1 MVRLLVIDDHDVV
14 RQGLVSALGAHGF
27 TLIET
32 AATIKQARAKIAAFN
47 PQAVIVDLNLPDG
60 SGFEVV
66 QWVRKW
72 APDAAIIILSLNE
85 PSQYVSIARSSGANA
100 YLSKSQSIEE
110 IVTTLNFALM
120 NPRSFTSTLNTR
132 HDHTVVLT
140 PREVDVLHLMAKGAS
155 NSEISANLYIST
167 STVKTHISSILR
179 KFDCGNRSTA
189 IMKAREKGLLL

>member
-1 MVRLLVIDDHDVV
+1 MARLLVIDDHDVV

-47 PQAVIVDLNLPDG
+47 PQAIIVDLNLPDG

-66 QWVRKW
+66 QWVRKHS
-72 APDAAIIILSLNE
+72 PEAAIIILSLNE

-120 NPRSFTSTLNTR
+120 NPRSFTSTLNAR
-132 HDHTVVLT
+132 QDHTVALT

-179 KFDCGNRSTA
+179 KLDSGNRSTA
-189 IMKAREKGLLL
+189 IMKARERGLLL

>member
-1 MVRLLVIDDHDVV
+1 MARLLVIDDHDVV

-66 QWVRKW
+66 QWVRKHS
-72 APDAAIIILSLNE
+72 PEAAIIILSLNE

-132 HDHTVVLT
+132 HDHTVALT
-140 PREVDVLHLMAKGAS
+140 PREVDVLHAMAKGAS

-179 KFDCGNRSTA
+179 KLDSGNRSTA

>member
-66 QWVRKW
+66 QWVRKC

-110 IVTTLNFALM
+110 IVTTLNFALV

>member
-66 QWVRKW
+66 QWVRKC
-72 APDAAIIILSLNE
+72 APDSAIIILSLNE

>member
-32 AATIKQARAKIAAFN
+32 AASIKQARAKIAAFN

-66 QWVRKW
+66 QWVRKS

>member
-66 QWVRKW
+66 QWVRKC

-85 PSQYVSIARSSGANA
+85 PSQYVSIARNSGANA

>member
-32 AATIKQARAKIAAFN
+32 AASIKQARAKIAAFN

-66 QWVRKW
+66 QWVRKC

-132 HDHTVVLT
+132 HEHTVVLT

>member
-32 AATIKQARAKIAAFN
+32 AASIKQSRAKIAAFN

-66 QWVRKW
+66 QWVRKS

>member
-14 RQGLVSALGAHGF
+14 RQGLVSALGTHGF

-66 QWVRKW
+66 QWVRKHS
-72 APDAAIIILSLNE
+72 PDAAIIILSLNE

-132 HDHTVVLT
+132 HDHTIALT
-140 PREVDVLHLMAKGAS
+140 PREVDVLHAMAKGAS

-179 KFDCGNRSTA
+179 KLDSGNRSTA

>member
-66 QWVRKW
+66 QWVRKC

-179 KFDCGNRSTA
+179 RFDCGNRSTA

>member
-66 QWVRKW
+66 QWVRKC
-72 APDAAIIILSLNE
+72 APDAAIIILSLTE
-85 PSQYVSIARSSGANA
+85 PNQYLSIARSSGANA

-132 HDHTVVLT
+132 HDHAVALT

-179 KFDCGNRSTA
+179 KLDSGNRSTA

>member
-66 QWVRKW
+66 QWVRKC
-72 APDAAIIILSLNE
+72 APDAAIIILSINE

>member
-32 AATIKQARAKIAAFN
+32 AASIKQARAKIAAFN

-66 QWVRKW
+66 QWVRKC

>member
-66 QWVRKW
+66 QWVRKS

>member
-32 AATIKQARAKIAAFN
+32 AASIKQARAKIAAFN

-66 QWVRKW
+66 QWVRKS

-100 YLSKSQSIEE
+100 SLSKSQSIEE

>member
-66 QWVRKW
+66 QWVRKC

-85 PSQYVSIARSSGANA
+85 PSQYVNVARSSGANA

-179 KFDCGNRSTA
+179 KLDSGNRSTA

>member
-66 QWVRKW
+66 QWVRKHS
-72 APDAAIIILSLNE
+72 PEAAIIILSLNE

-100 YLSKSQSIEE
+100 YLSKSQAIEE

-132 HDHTVVLT
+132 QDHTVALT

-179 KFDCGNRSTA
+179 KLDSGNRSTA

>member
-14 RQGLVSALGAHGF
+14 RQGLVSALGTHGF

-66 QWVRKW
+66 QWVRKHS
-72 APDAAIIILSLNE
+72 PDAAIIILSLNE

-132 HDHTVVLT
+132 HDHTVALT
-140 PREVDVLHLMAKGAS
+140 PREVDVLHAMAKGAS

-179 KFDCGNRSTA
+179 KLDSGNRSTA

>member
-32 AATIKQARAKIAAFN
+32 AASIKQARAKIAAFN

-66 QWVRKW
+66 QWVRKC

-132 HDHTVVLT
+132 HYHTVVLT

>member
-32 AATIKQARAKIAAFN
+32 AASIKQARAKIAAFN

-66 QWVRKW
+66 QWVRKC

-120 NPRSFTSTLNTR
+120 NPRSFTSTLNIR

>member
-14 RQGLVSALGAHGF
+14 RKGLVSALGAHGF

-32 AATIKQARAKIAAFN
+32 AASIKQARAKIAAFN

-66 QWVRKW
+66 QWVRKC

>member
-14 RQGLVSALGAHGF
+14 RQGLVSALGTHGF

-47 PQAVIVDLNLPDG
+47 PQAIIVDLNLPDG

-66 QWVRKW
+66 QWVRKHS
-72 APDAAIIILSLNE
+72 PDAAIIILSLNE

-132 HDHTVVLT
+132 HDHTIALT
-140 PREVDVLHLMAKGAS
+140 PREVDVLHAMAKGAS

-179 KFDCGNRSTA
+179 KLDSGNRSTA

>member
-1 MVRLLVIDDHDVV
+1 M
-14 RQGLVSALGAHGF
+14 
-27 TLIET
+27 
-32 AATIKQARAKIAAFN
+32 
-47 PQAVIVDLNLPDG
+47 DLNLPDG

-66 QWVRKW
+66 QWVRKC

>member
-47 PQAVIVDLNLPDG
+47 PQAVIVDLSLPDG

-66 QWVRKW
+66 QWVRKHS
-72 APDAAIIILSLNE
+72 PDAAIIILSLNE

-179 KFDCGNRSTA
+179 KLDSGNRSTA

>member
-66 QWVRKW
+66 QWVRKC

>member
-66 QWVRKW
+66 QWVRKS

-110 IVTTLNFALM
+110 IVTTLNFALV